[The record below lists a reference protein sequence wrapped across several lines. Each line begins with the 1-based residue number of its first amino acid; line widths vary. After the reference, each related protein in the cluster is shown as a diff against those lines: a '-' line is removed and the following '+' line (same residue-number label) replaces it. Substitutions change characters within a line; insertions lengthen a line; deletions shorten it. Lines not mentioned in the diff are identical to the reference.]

1 MFTHSKN
8 NGNVM
13 VLVLHNSDGL
23 VCLIADSGA
32 VSQPKILNNANLK
45 YWNRDCRFR
54 KINWKRKIACWM
66 QWDC

>member
-1 MFTHSKN
+1 
-8 NGNVM
+8 M

-32 VSQPKILNNANLK
+32 VSQSKILNNANLK

-66 QWDC
+66 Q